1 MSRLEGTIMNAK
13 RIFSTNFVQL
23 LLGIVGVGVVGGA
36 AGTAQASNDIFARQF
51 LNKGAAMTIPKMV
64 YCPRLQVMVDP
75 LTRQPI
81 YEKNNN
87 MQLAKVTAGCSDC
100 PKYDD

>member
-1 MSRLEGTIMNAK
+1 MNAK
-13 RIFSTNFVQL
+13 RIFSANFVQL

-64 YCPRLQVMVDP
+64 YCP
-75 LTRQPI
+75 
-81 YEKNNN
+81 KNPGDGGPAHPPAHLREE
-87 MQLAKVTAGCSDC
+87 Q
-100 PKYDD
+100 